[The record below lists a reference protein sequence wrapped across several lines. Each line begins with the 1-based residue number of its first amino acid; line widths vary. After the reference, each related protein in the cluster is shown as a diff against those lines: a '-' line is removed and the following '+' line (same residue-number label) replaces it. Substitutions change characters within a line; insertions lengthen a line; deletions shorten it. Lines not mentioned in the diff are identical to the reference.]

1 VHEDMQRL
9 PLGGD
14 VEYILMLPFYS
25 INYTFASISIHFAF
39 ISFHIFHK
47 TAYARYIYHS
57 LAQELSFLNFG
68 IKIEN
73 LSEITGFD

>member
-1 VHEDMQRL
+1 MQRL

-14 VEYILMLPFYS
+14 VESIFMLPFCS
-25 INYTFASISIHFAF
+25 INHTFASISIHFAF
-39 ISFHIFHK
+39 ISFHIFHE
-47 TAYARYIYHS
+47 TAYARYICHS
-57 LAQELSFLNFG
+57 LSSELSFLNFS